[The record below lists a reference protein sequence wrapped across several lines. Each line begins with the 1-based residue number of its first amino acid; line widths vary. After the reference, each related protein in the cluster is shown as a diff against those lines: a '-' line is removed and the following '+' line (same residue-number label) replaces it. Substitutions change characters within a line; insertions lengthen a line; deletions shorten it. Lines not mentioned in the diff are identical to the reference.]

1 MHNEPML
8 PGSAS
13 ASVKLLA
20 MALPPALFA
29 LAAGAFGIGTTEFVV
44 MGLLPQVAQDLGV
57 SIPSAGLI
65 VSGYAA
71 GVVVGA
77 PILAIATNRLP
88 RKATL
93 IGLMLLFALGNL
105 LCALAP
111 TYGLLLAARVLT
123 AFAHAAF
130 FGIGA
135 IVAADLVPRNHRAQA
150 MSLMFAGLT
159 LANVLG
165 VPGGTA
171 LGQVAGWRAAF
182 FVVAAVG
189 VVAAIGITLLV
200 PRTPRSAGGSILRE
214 FAVLRDPQ
222 VVIGMAMSALSAG
235 SLFVVFTYITPLLET
250 VTGISSGHVTL
261 YLLLYG
267 AGLTVGNLMG
277 GRLADWR
284 LMPSMMV
291 LLSLLAAI
299 LVTFTWSSQFAIPA
313 LVTMILW
320 GMIGFALVSPLQMR
334 VIDKAS
340 RAPNLAS
347 TLNQGAFNI
356 GCAGGA
362 FLGGI
367 PLTYG
372 YSYASLPWVSVVLV
386 LATLAL
392 CVLSSA
398 LDHRHPTAAAAAA

>member
-1 MHNEPML
+1 M
-8 PGSAS
+8 
-13 ASVKLLA
+13 
-20 MALPPALFA
+20 PPALFA

-57 SIPSAGLI
+57 TIPSAGLI

-77 PILAIATNRLP
+77 PVLAILTNRLP

-105 LCALAP
+105 LCAIAP
-111 TYGLLLAARVLT
+111 TYGLLMAARVLT

-135 IVAADLVPRNHRAQA
+135 IVAADLVPYNQRAQA

-171 LGQVAGWRAAF
+171 LGQVAGWRSAF
-182 FVVAAVG
+182 VL
-189 VVAAIGITLLV
+189 VAAIGVIAALGIGLLV
-200 PRTPRSAGGSILRE
+200 PRSERPAGSGILRE
-214 FAVLRDPQ
+214 FGVLRDPQ

-235 SLFVVFTYITPLLET
+235 SLFAVFTYITPLLET
-250 VTGISSGHVTL
+250 VTGIAPGNVTL

-267 AGLTVGNLMG
+267 AGLTVGNLIG
-277 GRLADWR
+277 GRLADWK

-291 LLSLLAAI
+291 LLTLLAVI
-299 LVTFTWSSQFAIPA
+299 LATFTWTSQFPGLA
-313 LVTMILW
+313 LATMIVW
-320 GMIGFALVSPLQMR
+320 GMVGFALVSPLQMR
-334 VIDKAS
+334 VIDKAR

-347 TLNQGAFNI
+347 TLNQGAFNV
-356 GCAGGA
+356 GCASGA

-367 PLTYG
+367 PLTLGYG
-372 YSYASLPWVSVVLV
+372 YAMLPWVSVVLV

-392 CVLSSA
+392 CVLSAA
-398 LDHRHPTAAAAAA
+398 LDQRQPADCVAAAA